1 MTDRSMNFHASAPKI
16 PPRILCIGIPVR
28 DLTFR
33 VRGVPARGSKEN
45 ATHFEEICGG
55 NALNAAIGIVRLGG
69 RASVCGPMGDARETP
84 SRYIFDKLAHEG
96 IDSRHLVHMPG
107 LVTPISTIM
116 IDPSGERTIV
126 TFRDPEL
133 WKVQL
138 PHPEMLLEDCAAILT
153 ESRCAEFCTDLCAEA
168 RRRDIPVIVDVDRAM
183 SLREGLL
190 TASSHL
196 VFSSEPLQ
204 ETADV
209 ADDGAALK
217 KIAKLTP
224 SFLAGTRGP
233 QGTIWLDDHGHLQ
246 ETPAFP
252 VHTVDTLGAGDV
264 FHGAFALAITEKQE
278 LRQALRF
285 ASAAAAL
292 KCTRFGGAFAAPQR
306 AEVEKLLDQNQGTRP
321 VQTSQK
327 RLALEDFSIYE
338 VCNLQIW
345 KFLLMSDLAVQL
357 PDAGRRLDAI
367 DRKIL
372 TVLQEDASL
381 SVAEIGDRVGL
392 SSTPCW
398 KRIQRL
404 EADGVILRRVALV
417 DQNKIG
423 LGISVFV
430 SVESADHSEAWL
442 RKFADAVSAMPEV
455 MEFYR
460 MAGDVDYMLRV
471 VCADMASYDVF
482 YKKLIAAVPL
492 KNVTSR
498 FAMEKIKSVTALPVP
513 AA

>member
-1 MTDRSMNFHASAPKI
+1 MTDPGMNFQDAAPRI
-16 PPRILCIGIPVR
+16 APRILCVGMPVR

-33 VRGVPARGSKEN
+33 VPGVPARGSKEH
-45 ATHFEEICGG
+45 ASHFDEICGG

-69 RASVCGPMGDARETP
+69 RASICGPIGDARETS
-84 SRYIFDKLAHEG
+84 SRFIFEQMAHEG
-96 IDSRHLVHMPG
+96 IDTKHIVHMRG
-107 LVTPISTIM
+107 LVTPISAIM

-133 WKVQL
+133 WKVEL
-138 PHPEMLLEDCAAILT
+138 PDVDALLEDCDAILT

-209 ADDGAALK
+209 SDDGHALQ

-233 QGTIWLDDHGHLQ
+233 RGTIWLDEHQDLQ

-264 FHGAFALAITEKQE
+264 FHGAFALAITEQQE
-278 LRQALRF
+278 VRQALRF

-306 AEVEKLLDQNQGTRP
+306 AEVEELLSQGSFASP
-321 VQTSQK
+321 
-327 RLALEDFSIYE
+327 
-338 VCNLQIW
+338 
-345 KFLLMSDLAVQL
+345 
-357 PDAGRRLDAI
+357 AG
-367 DRKIL
+367 
-372 TVLQEDASL
+372 
-381 SVAEIGDRVGL
+381 
-392 SSTPCW
+392 
-398 KRIQRL
+398 
-404 EADGVILRRVALV
+404 
-417 DQNKIG
+417 
-423 LGISVFV
+423 
-430 SVESADHSEAWL
+430 
-442 RKFADAVSAMPEV
+442 
-455 MEFYR
+455 
-460 MAGDVDYMLRV
+460 
-471 VCADMASYDVF
+471 
-482 YKKLIAAVPL
+482 
-492 KNVTSR
+492 
-498 FAMEKIKSVTALPVP
+498 TAR
-513 AA
+513 